1 MNGISASR
9 ARFCIGLE
17 SEVQR
22 LVLHGLNSAT
32 AVQHHVLQTTVQH
45 SIAVSLA
52 VIALTI
58 VTHAQDDLPVFKT
71 EATSAFVW
79 GEDSLRGAVSSSV
92 LDPVTGNAIHRLN
105 HGGVEV
111 SSKAGFE
118 AVGSGGSGE
127 LLSFTTTI
135 VNNTESDLS
144 VRQGGASVDGRIA
157 LPLAVV
163 HTKKGLSKKQRNQVR
178 ELASMNC
185 FSGGFLPHETFL
197 SPDASSK
204 VFTVTQKKALTVSFV
219 AKDPR
224 YYSVLCSADGCFPK
238 GTIRFSVTVNST
250 DFVFI
255 WPGRAMVYCGK

>member
-1 MNGISASR
+1 M
-9 ARFCIGLE
+9 
-17 SEVQR
+17 
-22 LVLHGLNSAT
+22 
-32 AVQHHVLQTTVQH
+32 
-45 SIAVSLA
+45 
-52 VIALTI
+52 
-58 VTHAQDDLPVFKT
+58 
-71 EATSAFVW
+71 
-79 GEDSLRGAVSSSV
+79 
-92 LDPVTGNAIHRLN
+92 
-105 HGGVEV
+105 
-111 SSKAGFE
+111 
-118 AVGSGGSGE
+118 
-127 LLSFTTTI
+127 
-135 VNNTESDLS
+135 
-144 VRQGGASVDGRIA
+144 RQGGASVDGRIA

-224 YYSVLCSADGCFPK
+224 YYSVLCSAEGCFPK